1 MQPEGLGDVVGEEDM
16 GLRMARGRRVRL
28 EMSWGLAGA
37 PAVEC
42 EEDSV
47 DHWWVL
53 IEKNGI
59 KCCWGLD

>member
-1 MQPEGLGDVVGEEDM
+1 MGEEDM